1 VIVFKCNCNREF
13 ESYDSLR
20 KHNGR
25 THKIKSQDFYVKFYL
40 NGEYPTCK
48 CGCGEKTNWI
58 GHGFREYRQGH
69 IARIKNNWGHNQ
81 KAIDN
86 SSKTRREQYKNGE
99 RKVWNDGLTI
109 EDERVANNLI
119 NAHKWVRSKEGRK
132 LRSEN
137 MKKNRLDGTV
147 PTLYGKDSSQWQG
160 GTSPLSARVYASNKL
175 YKEWKYP
182 ILKRAG
188 FKCKECGSSKDLHV
202 HHNKEMMNEILKKF
216 TGKNNPVKKVVD
228 YHVRNKVGGVVL
240 CYNHHKKQHPSLNF

>member
-1 VIVFKCNCNREF
+1 MVKC
-13 ESYDSLR
+13 
-20 KHNGR
+20 
-25 THKIKSQDFYVKFYL
+25 
-40 NGEYPTCK
+40 CK
-48 CGCGEKTNWI
+48 CGCGDTVKNEWSK
-58 GHGFREYRQGH
+58 GHYSRVH
-69 IARIKNNWGHNQ
+69 NNWGHNPT
-81 KAIDN
+81 AIEN
-86 SSKTRREQYKNGE
+86 SAKTRREQYKNGE

-147 PTLYGKDSSQWQG
+147 PTLYGKDSSRWQG

-182 ILKRAG
+182 ILKKAG
-188 FKCKECGSSKDLHV
+188 FKCKECGSSKDLHI

-216 TGKNNPVKKVVD
+216 TGKSNPVKKVVD
-228 YHVRNKVGGVVL
+228 YHVHNKISGVVL
-240 CYNHHKKQHPSLNF
+240 CYKHHKKQHPSLNF